1 MNLDVVTQD
10 DPLEV
15 PRCRA
20 LLEREVDSPTHA
32 HAILEDINRWPYLLP
47 GQRCLFLIASPVAH
61 EREEADTFTAAIRAG
76 PTPPPS
82 RPSSE
87 RGGSTIMVLAGPKQ
101 NCHRR
106 LHLHHYHYHHLRL
119 H

>member
-1 MNLDVVTQD
+1 MYDYFISFTFNFIFQ
-10 DPLEV
+10 
-15 PRCRA
+15 
-20 LLEREVDSPTHA
+20 S
-32 HAILEDINRWPYLLP
+32 YLA
-47 GQRCLFLIASPVAH
+47 LIARVERAFATPNMVAVSRSSNTYSMTPQ